1 MSVSDR
7 SAATAVKLRIPD
19 MDCPSCVAK
28 IQRHLGGLEGID
40 TVHGSPIARTLTVEL
55 HPELMPLDRVQE
67 EVRRLGYLAQPL
79 EDGSPEQPPKTWS
92 GKQARIAYASIGLF
106 VLGLALHFA
115 DVRPHIVSLPLHDL
129 LLPDLFFVASALV
142 GGWNFFPKGIR
153 AARVLALDMNFLMTV
168 AIVGAVLIGEYTE
181 AAAIAFLFA
190 LAELLE
196 SYSVDRARASV
207 EALMELAPDTATVI
221 RDGQETKIPARDLLA
236 GDEVILRPGERVPA
250 DGEVLDGSSALDQS
264 PITGESMPVDKT
276 PGDPVFA
283 GSINRQGSIRVR
295 IGRPADQSTLA
306 RIARMV
312 EEAEA
317 NKTQSERFVERFA
330 RWYTPTVTVAAIL
343 LVIVPPLFFGAPL
356 IPWILRGLTLLVIA
370 CPCALVISTP
380 VAVVSGVTAA
390 ARRGV
395 LIKGGV
401 HLEALGDV
409 RAIALDKTGTLTYGH
424 PVVSSVHVVD
434 GVGEDEALARAAAV
448 ESRSEHPLAR
458 AIREAA
464 DARGVRTDFS
474 VRDFVSIPG
483 KGARAVLDGELH
495 TVGRHDLVPGANA
508 SPPAAAVA
516 EGGTVVG
523 VFRDERLLAWIVLSD
538 RPRAVAAQALASLRQ
553 RGIDW
558 AVMLTGDSS
567 QTADSV
573 GRHIGVDEIHSG
585 LLPEDKVEV
594 IREMEARFGAV
605 AMVGDGV
612 NDAPALAAARVGI
625 AMGAAGSDTALETAD
640 VALMGD
646 DLARLPY
653 LFELS
658 RRARRV
664 IRQNVA
670 TAVLVKAV
678 LAVGVPLGLVSLIT
692 AVVVGDMGVSL
703 AVTLNA
709 LRLGRVAR

>member
-1 MSVSDR
+1 
-7 SAATAVKLRIPD
+7 
-19 MDCPSCVAK
+19 
-28 IQRHLGGLEGID
+28 
-40 TVHGSPIARTLTVEL
+40 
-55 HPELMPLDRVQE
+55 
-67 EVRRLGYLAQPL
+67 
-79 EDGSPEQPPKTWS
+79 
-92 GKQARIAYASIGLF
+92 
-106 VLGLALHFA
+106 
-115 DVRPHIVSLPLHDL
+115 
-129 LLPDLFFVASALV
+129 
-142 GGWNFFPKGIR
+142 
-153 AARVLALDMNFLMTV
+153 
-168 AIVGAVLIGEYTE
+168 
-181 AAAIAFLFA
+181 
-190 LAELLE
+190 
-196 SYSVDRARASV
+196 
-207 EALMELAPDTATVI
+207 
-221 RDGQETKIPARDLLA
+221 
-236 GDEVILRPGERVPA
+236 
-250 DGEVLDGSSALDQS
+250 
-264 PITGESMPVDKT
+264 
-276 PGDPVFA
+276 
-283 GSINRQGSIRVR
+283 
-295 IGRPADQSTLA
+295 
-306 RIARMV
+306 
-312 EEAEA
+312 
-317 NKTQSERFVERFA
+317 
-330 RWYTPTVTVAAIL
+330 
-343 LVIVPPLFFGAPL
+343 VIVPPLFMGAPL

-464 DARGVRTDFS
+464 DARGVRADFLVS
-474 VRDFVSIPG
+474 DFVSIPG
-483 KGARAVLDGELH
+483 KGARAVLDGEVH
-495 TVGRHDLVPGANA
+495 TVGRHDLVPGANG

-516 EGGTVVG
+516 DGGTVVG
-523 VFRDERLLAWIVLSD
+523 VFRSERLLAWIVLSD
-538 RPRAVAAQALASLRQ
+538 RPRAVAAQALANLRE
-553 RGIDW
+553 RGIEW

-567 QTADSV
+567 QTAQSV

-646 DLARLPY
+646 DLSRLPY